1 MPHIDGHELGIIAT
15 VTGMYSVTTGV
26 LGKGW
31 VKGFIHRQP
40 VAAFSIALGLT
51 GLALPIV
58 VPPIRR
64 KMGLPTNQYDAGRKD
79 VTVYYPKMES

>member
-40 VAAFSIALGLT
+40 VAAFSVALGLT
-51 GLALPIV
+51 GCALPIL

-64 KMGLPTNQYDAGRKD
+64 KLGLPTNQYEAGRPD
-79 VTVYYPKMES
+79 VQVIYPNFDE